1 MDTNAVLDLMWV
13 VICGILVFSCKLV
26 SHLWKLVFKIKKRWE
41 YNNENLMDFASV
53 LSDFGLSVTLS
64 CTEIL
69 LDLYRKS
76 KLFFDSVADMHS
88 LFFQTV
94 FAPLPHNVSGAIAER
109 TKFSTYLIFSLMMT
123 VLYTQFL
130 ALGLARRRLVN

>member
-13 VICGILVFSCKLV
+13 VCGILVFSCKRFHTCETGFQDQKTL
-26 SHLWKLVFKIKKRWE
+26 E

-69 LDLYRKS
+69 LDLYRNPN
-76 KLFFDSVADMHS
+76 FFLIALQICTVC
-88 LFFQTV
+88 FFQTV
-94 FAPLPHNVSGAIAER
+94 FAATANNCIRGNRRKNKIFNIPYLFFDDDRFYLPN
-109 TKFSTYLIFSLMMT
+109 FW
-123 VLYTQFL
+123 